1 MSSLT
6 VSLNELKKAGAC
18 RERYAHLVEKL
29 GGVSFDH
36 DARINLLTVM
46 EHNGLKDTLWALR
59 RIPTKRGKIIC
70 ILFAADCAERVLPL
84 FEQRFPNDDR
94 PRKAIAAARNYA
106 YAADAD
112 AAADA
117 AAAARAQMRARC
129 CESVRK
135 YLPTLP

>member
-94 PRKAIAAARNYA
+94 PRVTDKACSRAIRRRSGVTVSRN
-106 YAADAD
+106 
-112 AAADA
+112 
-117 AAAARAQMRARC
+117 
-129 CESVRK
+129 VGK
-135 YLPTLP
+135 FI